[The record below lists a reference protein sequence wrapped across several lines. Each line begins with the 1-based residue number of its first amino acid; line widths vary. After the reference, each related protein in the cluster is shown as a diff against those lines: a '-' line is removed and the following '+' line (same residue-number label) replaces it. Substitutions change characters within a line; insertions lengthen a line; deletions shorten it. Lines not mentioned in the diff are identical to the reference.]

1 MTEGFPVTWDDPSDA
16 ELSWEWDDMHFPQA
30 LAPLAGDYVTQGI
43 AGGMNYRY
51 ERAGFPL
58 RVRCCILHG
67 YAYFATR
74 WLVPESEIP
83 SARERIKENRRAQS
97 RVVRKNWENHVLPT
111 LLETYRWMQEVP
123 IETGSSAEVAHT
135 WDELW
140 SRIPNLHYLHFMT
153 NAGSYQSL
161 EDLADLYESFSENPR
176 SGEALIL
183 VQGRSSDLQ
192 RVQRDLYLLTKHARS
207 LPAVA
212 TLISRDPHEARGA
225 LLRVEGGSEFLAALQ
240 RFLNAHGHLGQ
251 PFEDLMLPSWDDDP
265 ARVLIEIR
273 KRLDAPE
280 EDPEERRQRLAADAD
295 ILVGQV
301 RARLRGRPEDLHRFD
316 AAVALARLAAP
327 LTEVHN
333 YWLDRMLHAHA
344 HRFVLRA
351 GTHLVRSDVLADA
364 SDVFFLH
371 ASEVKTA
378 LEDPGDLRELVLRR
392 KTEHARQKAIRPP
405 KHLGGTPD
413 RSAPPSRFDSEA
425 PPQPDA
431 GVLRGLGASAGTA
444 RGPAR
449 IVLSIDDFGR
459 VERGDILV
467 CPSSNPSWVPLFGLI
482 AGLVTNTGGVTSH
495 AAVVAREFGVP
506 AVVGTGEA
514 TWRVRDGQ
522 ALEVDGTAG
531 EVRLL

>member
-1 MTEGFPVTWDDPSDA
+1 MDGPFPVRWEDPSDA
-16 ELSWEWDDMHFPQA
+16 NLSWEWDDMHFPQA
-30 LAPLAGDYVTQGI
+30 LAPLAGDYVTRGI
-43 AGGMNYRY
+43 AGGMNLRY
-51 ERAGFPL
+51 ERTGFPL

-74 WLVPESEIP
+74 WLVPAGDIP
-83 SARERIKENRRAQS
+83 SARERIKENRRTLS
-97 RVVRKNWENHVLPT
+97 RMVRKNWEDEVLPT
-111 LLETYRWMQEVP
+111 LLETYRWMQDAP
-123 IETGSSAEVAHT
+123 IESGSPAEVAFS
-135 WDELW
+135 WDEAW
-140 SRIPNLHYLHFMT
+140 SRIPNLHYFHFMS

-161 EDLADLYESFSENPR
+161 DDLADVYESFSENPR
-176 SGEALIL
+176 PDEALTF
-183 VQGRSSDLQ
+183 VQGRANELQ
-192 RVQRDLYLLTKHARS
+192 RVQRDLYLLTKDARS

-212 TLISRDPHEARGA
+212 TLIKRNPQEAHGA
-225 LLRVEGGSEFLAALQ
+225 LLSVEGGADFLAALQ

-251 PFEDLMLPSWDDDP
+251 PFDDLILPSWDDDP
-265 ARVLIEIR
+265 AHVLIEIR

-295 ILVGQV
+295 ALVEQV

-316 AAVALARLAAP
+316 AALALAREAAP
-327 LTEVHN
+327 LTEEHN
-333 YWLDRMLHAHA
+333 YWLDRMLHAHL
-344 HRFVLRA
+344 HRFVLRV
-351 GTHLVRSDVLADA
+351 GTRLVRSDVLADA

-371 ASEVKTA
+371 TSEVKTA
-378 LEDPGDLRELVLRR
+378 LEHPADLRELILRR
-392 KTEHARQKAIRPP
+392 KAERERQKTIRPP
-405 KHLGGTPD
+405 KYLGNPD
-413 RSAPPSRFDSEA
+413 RSAPPTRFDSEA
-425 PPQPDA
+425 PPQTDA
-431 GVLRGLGASAGTA
+431 RVLRGLGASAGTA
-444 RGPAR
+444 QGPAR

-459 VERGDILV
+459 VERGDVLV

-522 ALEVDGTAG
+522 AVEVDGTAG